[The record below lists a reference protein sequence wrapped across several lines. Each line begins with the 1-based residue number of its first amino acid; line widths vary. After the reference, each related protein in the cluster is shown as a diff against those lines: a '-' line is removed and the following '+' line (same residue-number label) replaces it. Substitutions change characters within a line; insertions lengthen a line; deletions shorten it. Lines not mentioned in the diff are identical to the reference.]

1 MTRILPISPPIT
13 HRVAI
18 YGRVAIGFKL
28 QGEDNWTL
36 LPQPVQQAQVEII
49 DAPASFQHR
58 LYLKSLSHGQNWE
71 SLPARPDRTPI
82 AVDGSFYFMDLPP
95 GNYTVRA
102 AQIQRATILQSAKAI
117 VTIVDGEKPS
127 GIDLILTTTG
137 IIGQVTNIVK
147 VANSGKTIN
156 APEEKSE
163 IAPVAY
169 VQVQLKSSGERT
181 QCDRDGKFQLLN
193 LEAPDN
199 PSTRKLQLHISAP
212 GYDDVEIKDIE
223 LSRGTVHSLPDIQLT
238 KKVPT
243 RTNGILS

>member
-1 MTRILPISPPIT
+1 MTKTLPISSSIN

-28 QGEDNWTL
+28 QVNDNWTL
-36 LPQPVQQAQVEII
+36 LPQPVEQAQVEII

-58 LYLKSLSHGQNWE
+58 LYLKSLSHSQNWE
-71 SLPARPDRTPI
+71 SLSARPDRTSI
-82 AVDGSFYFMDLPP
+82 AADGSFYFMDLPP

-102 AQIQRATILQSAKAI
+102 TPIQKATILQSAKAI

-147 VANSGKTIN
+147 VTNSGKTTSTL
-156 APEEKSE
+156 EQKSE
-163 IAPVAY
+163 RVPVAY
-169 VQVQLKSSGERT
+169 AQVQLKSSGERT
-181 QCDRDGKFQLLN
+181 RCDRDGNFQLLN
-193 LEAPDN
+193 LEAPEN

-212 GYDDVEIKDIE
+212 GYDDVEVQDIE

-238 KKVPT
+238 RKVK
-243 RTNGILS
+243 SAS